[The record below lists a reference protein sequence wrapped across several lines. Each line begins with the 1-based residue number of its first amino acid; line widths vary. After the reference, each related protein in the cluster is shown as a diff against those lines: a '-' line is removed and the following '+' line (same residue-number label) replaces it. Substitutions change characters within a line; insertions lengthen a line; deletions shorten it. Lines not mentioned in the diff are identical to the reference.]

1 MIDIHTVLTYL
12 TLISIPVGVAY
23 HIMTLNNTRK
33 NQQLQLETRQ
43 TQLFM
48 QTYQKVATPELQTLT
63 SELNGWEWKD
73 FDDFKEKYFD
83 DPKKQGDWA
92 STMVLFDGLG
102 VLMKEHFI
110 DPEMLFNLEQ
120 SGTRGG
126 VLLWFKFKPIIYEIR
141 NRENNPELLKNMEY
155 LVDEMIRLIK
165 KHGFASKWAPE
176 ESIWIKE

>member
-1 MIDIHTVLTYL
+1 MIDIQTVLTYL

-48 QTYQKVATPELQTLT
+48 QTYQKVATPELQTLA

-83 DPKKQGDWA
+83 DTKKRGDWA

-102 VLMKEHFI
+102 VLLKKHFI

-126 VLLWFKFKPIIYEIR
+126 VLLWFKFKPII
-141 NRENNPELLKNMEY
+141 
-155 LVDEMIRLIK
+155 
-165 KHGFASKWAPE
+165 
-176 ESIWIKE
+176 